1 MNSKTI
7 AIIAMFAALTVALTI
22 YSPVRIPAPYAPFLK
37 YQIWEIPIV
46 VAFLLFGPLVGVA
59 VAIINTIVLLAVFPG
74 DLPTGPFYNLAAVLS
89 MLLGIYVTVT
99 FVMKSFKIRSEALV
113 TVPSTALGS
122 VLRVGVMT
130 IVNYAFLRYPY
141 PVGFS
146 MSEEALI
153 AILPII
159 GVFNFTLALY
169 TVPFGHF
176 LARVVSAGT
185 KTPEWGQA
193 TISSDQ

>member
-7 AIIAMFAALTVALTI
+7 AVIAVFAALTIVLTI
-22 YSPVRIPAPYAPFLK
+22 FSPIRIPAPYAPFLK

-59 VAIINTIVLLAVFPG
+59 ITIINTIVLLVVYPG

-89 MLLGIYVTVT
+89 MLFGMYIALKLVKDST
-99 FVMKSFKIRSEALV
+99 RQSEALRPV
-113 TVPSTALGS
+113 SSTALGI

-130 IVNYAFLRYPY
+130 VVNWSLLRYPY
-141 PVGFS
+141 PIGYSLPEV
-146 MSEEALI
+146 ALL
-153 AILPII
+153 AMLPLI
-159 GVFNFTLALY
+159 GLFNLTIALY
-169 TVPFGHF
+169 TVPLSHF

-185 KTPEWGQA
+185 KIKEWIQIDKK
-193 TISSDQ
+193 T